1 MKKYF
6 NAVVFF
12 SLSAILITGCDKEE
26 EDLIP
31 HPSDTSTILTGQ
43 IATPDG
49 MPLADIPVSVDY
61 TFKSIF
67 GTSLIHKAKGCTDKS
82 GFYKIF
88 FEFQEDGITDFRS
101 SLVFS
106 VDLSTLPADDY
117 YIATKLDYH
126 FPADNEWLGKNIDCT
141 FTIPRKTDAKVVI
154 NNRGDSIKEGY
165 YAVMNKI
172 PFFRCD
178 FVYSC
183 GIRLWDAYND
193 IYWFEDVDIPQD
205 NSVSLTLPCAVGVTN
220 SIQVVYKGNDTIR
233 YGIGKPCSD
242 MKELFLSD
250 KQDEEIVFDYFTP
263 DSR

>member
-88 FEFQEDGITDFRS
+88 LNFRRMGLLIS
-101 SLVFS
+101 EAV
-106 VDLSTLPADDY
+106 LS
-117 YIATKLDYH
+117 
-126 FPADNEWLGKNIDCT
+126 
-141 FTIPRKTDAKVVI
+141 
-154 NNRGDSIKEGY
+154 
-165 YAVMNKI
+165 
-172 PFFRCD
+172 FR
-178 FVYSC
+178 
-183 GIRLWDAYND
+183 
-193 IYWFEDVDIPQD
+193 
-205 NSVSLTLPCAVGVTN
+205 
-220 SIQVVYKGNDTIR
+220 
-233 YGIGKPCSD
+233 
-242 MKELFLSD
+242 
-250 KQDEEIVFDYFTP
+250 
-263 DSR
+263 

>member
-1 MKKYF
+1 MS
-6 NAVVFF
+6 VVFF

-126 FPADNEWLGKNIDCT
+126 SLLIMNGWV
-141 FTIPRKTDAKVVI
+141 KTLIAPSQYLVRRMQRSLSITGEIALRRVI
-154 NNRGDSIKEGY
+154 
-165 YAVMNKI
+165 M
-172 PFFRCD
+172 P
-178 FVYSC
+178 
-183 GIRLWDAYND
+183 
-193 IYWFEDVDIPQD
+193 
-205 NSVSLTLPCAVGVTN
+205 
-220 SIQVVYKGNDTIR
+220 
-233 YGIGKPCSD
+233 
-242 MKELFLSD
+242 
-250 KQDEEIVFDYFTP
+250 
-263 DSR
+263 